1 MKKPVKGNAFHK
13 LNIAVLITCVA
24 FCVLGCALT
33 NIIKQ
38 FWKNGL
44 WKILM

>member
-24 FCVLGCALT
+24 FFVYWAVH
-33 NIIKQ
+33 
-38 FWKNGL
+38 
-44 WKILM
+44 

>member
-24 FCVLGCALT
+24 FLCTGRALT
-33 NIIKQ
+33 NIIRQ
-38 FWKNGL
+38 F
-44 WKILM
+44 

>member
-24 FCVLGCALT
+24 FGTEQPAL
-33 NIIKQ
+33 
-38 FWKNGL
+38 
-44 WKILM
+44 